1 MKNVILVTLICLSL
15 KSFGKCQVVNGG
27 GNNDLLA
34 SLISVKAKCPQTV
47 LDLKRV
53 FKEDGLKSYP
63 ALVANRGF
71 HNPKHGSFSIFETLE
86 GFSNLHQIAIKA
98 EYLYFGHF
106 TGKDGSNIIVLDQHN
121 SNGKLL
127 VELIA
132 YDFKKKVYNF
142 YELIGGAPSPAWI
155 YRGDSYD
162 ALYDNKALKI
172 KGVQA
177 KPSKMRCSA
186 CHNSGGP
193 IMKEIDYPHSDWWT
207 EKNLVDFGNAKLS
220 NELNQYIGEFVDGS
234 KFSEIVKNGI
244 KLLSSSNITNSLS
257 IKEQLRPLFCTT
269 EINLKSDEEMFLVES
284 NHVLKISSET
294 FVNPFLVSTYAMS
307 MDKEKYTKSLLD
319 LNSSFPET
327 NNLDAQFGFHT
338 PVKSYVDIAA
348 INKMIETNVIDEE
361 FAIDI
366 LSVDYKNP
374 LFSTKRCELL
384 GEINNTSSW
393 KKDFIDSFK
402 KKTDTVSVNLLNN
415 LLVLNKVEHKIT
427 AKQYLLNKERNWNT
441 QNGVGQEVLKLDKL
455 RNSVFSDEISKNP
468 RGQILE
474 PGFRIVF
481 PTLN

>member
-1 MKNVILVTLICLSL
+1 MKNVILVALICLSFNI
-15 KSFGKCQVVNGG
+15 FGKCQVVNGG
-27 GNNDLLA
+27 ENDDLLV
-34 SLISVKAKCPQTV
+34 SLITINDKCPKTV

-53 FKEDGLKSYP
+53 FKEDGLKSHP

-106 TGKDGSNIIVLDQHN
+106 TGKDGSNTIVLDQHN

-142 YELIGGAPSPAWI
+142 YELIGSAPSPIWI

-172 KGVQA
+172 KGVQS

-220 NELNQYIGEFVDGS
+220 NELYQYIGEFVDGS
-234 KFSEIVKNGI
+234 EFSKSVKNGI
-244 KLLSSSNITNSLS
+244 KLLSSSNITSSLS

-269 EINLKSDEEMFLVES
+269 EINLKSDEEMFLLES
-284 NHVLKISSET
+284 NDVIKISSET
-294 FVNPFLVSTYAMS
+294 FVNPFLVAPYIMS
-307 MDKEKYTKSLLD
+307 MDKEKYTKSLLGF
-319 LNSSFPET
+319 NSIFPET
-327 NNLDAQFGFHT
+327 NNLDAQFGFHA

-348 INKMIETNVIDEE
+348 INKMIEANIIDEE
-361 FAIDI
+361 FTIDI

-384 GEINNTSSW
+384 GEIKNKSSW
-393 KKDFIDSFK
+393 KKDFINSLK
-402 KKTDTVSVNLLNN
+402 KKTDTVSVNLLSN
-415 LLVLNKVEHKIT
+415 LLIINKLEHKSV
-427 AKQYLLNKERNWNT
+427 AKQYLLNKERSWNS
-441 QNGVGQEVLKLDKL
+441 QNGVSQEVLKLDKL
-455 RNSVFSDEISKNP
+455 RTSVFSDEISKNP